1 MKRHE
6 ALSLRQFLSNRW
18 ALGASILLC
27 AFIFFQTIKVVSKG
41 ASTDS
46 EIATL
51 EDARENMLEEQ
62 KKLEQIQKFLQTNYF
77 AESEARTKFGYKKS
91 NETAVII
98 SKNSETPAQFE
109 NASGT
114 REESGST
121 GYKNKAQG
129 GYAVLWLNY
138 FFGMPRK

>member
-1 MKRHE
+1 MKRHK
-6 ALSLRQFLSNRW
+6 APSFRQFLSNRW

-51 EDARENMLEEQ
+51 KDARENMLEEQ

-91 NETAVII
+91 GETAVII
-98 SKNSETPAQFE
+98 SNNSETSAQFE

-114 REESGST
+114 GEGNTSI
-121 GYKNKAQG
+121 GYQNKTQG
-129 GYAVLWLNY
+129 RYAVLWWNY
-138 FFGMPRK
+138 FFGTLR